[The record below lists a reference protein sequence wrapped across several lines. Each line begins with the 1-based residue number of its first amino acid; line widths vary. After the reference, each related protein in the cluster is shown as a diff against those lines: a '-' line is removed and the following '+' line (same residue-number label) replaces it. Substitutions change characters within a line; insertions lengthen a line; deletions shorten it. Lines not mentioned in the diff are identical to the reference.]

1 MRFLKQKSISQ
12 YSASDD
18 ALMVYDNRPSNTTS
32 RGGRA
37 VMDLSGGLRLPKG
50 TTNQRPQGTNAGD
63 SPNVRIAN
71 SHNGYIRYNTTTN
84 AIEAYINSTWEIVKA
99 SSSSAIQVSKF
110 AANGTETTFGTLSSN
125 VDYRTSYT
133 GSDYN
138 LMVLV
143 DNVMQI
149 GSSNSAGVGNYTV
162 VKRQSGSFV
171 AGSYTSGPFSSSGP
185 GTYTNEEYYIQFP
198 TAVPATD
205 GDGNPIYVTVFY
217 GYGN

>member
-12 YSASDD
+12 YSAADD
-18 ALMVYDNRPSNTTS
+18 ALMVYDNRPSDNTS
-32 RGGRA
+32 SGGRA

-50 TTNQRPQGTNAGD
+50 TTSQRPQGTKAGD
-63 SPNVRIAN
+63 NPNVRIAN

-84 AIEAYINSTWEIVKA
+84 SIEAYINGVWEVVKA
-99 SSSSAIQVSKF
+99 SGASAVQVSRF
-110 AANGTETTFGTLSSN
+110 AANGTETTFGPLSTN
-125 VDYRTSYT
+125 ADYVTSYT
-133 GSDYN
+133 SSDYN

-143 DNVMQI
+143 DNVIQI
-149 GSSNSAGVGNYTV
+149 GATVNYTV

-171 AGSYTSGPFSSSGP
+171 SVTNSPFSVSGP
-185 GTYTNEEYYIQFP
+185 GTYTNDQYYIQFP

-205 GDGNPIYVTVFY
+205 GSGNPIYVTVFY